1 MEMTYLSI
9 MNTIQTADGQEFYDK
24 LNLFMEIHHHLLE
37 DEKPSDYLNK
47 VSDKKIFRMA
57 PFSMLIKLKETMQ
70 SPVHHPEGS
79 AWNHTLLVVDEAAAR
94 KDESRNQEVFMWAAL
109 LHDIGKPDTT
119 RYRKGRITAY
129 DHDREGEALAKEFLA
144 YFSCKEEFTDKVVSL
159 VRYHMHI
166 LYVLKDLPF
175 GNSELMRE
183 KVDLHE
189 LALLGLCDRLG
200 RHNVNRK
207 EEEENITN
215 FLSKLNNM
223 ERSGA
228 KIMAKNKDN
237 KGRNNINKKDHQ
249 LKTTSLV
256 DENTSNKTENKNKS
270 NTAH

>member
-1 MEMTYLSI
+1 LGEYYVYVEKGADYMEMTYLSI
-9 MNTIQTADGQEFYDK
+9 MNKIQTADGQEFYDK
-24 LNLFMEIHHHLLE
+24 VNLFMEIHHHLLE

-70 SPVHHPEGS
+70 SPVHHPEGNV
-79 AWNHTLLVVDEAAAR
+79 WNHTLLVVDEAAGR
-94 KDESRNQEVFMWAAL
+94 KEESRNPEVFMWAAL

-129 DHDREGEALAKEFLA
+129 DHDRAGEALAKEFLA
-144 YFSCKEEFTDKVVSL
+144 YFFCKEEFTDKVVRM

-175 GNSELMRE
+175 GNMDLMRE

-200 RHNVNRK
+200 RLNVNRK
-207 EEEENITN
+207 EEEANIAD
-215 FLSKLNNM
+215 FLSELKNM
-223 ERSGA
+223 ERFRS
-228 KIMAKNKDN
+228 KNY
-237 KGRNNINKKDHQ
+237 GKK
-249 LKTTSLV
+249 
-256 DENTSNKTENKNKS
+256 
-270 NTAH
+270 